1 MIEEFHT
8 LLTSGKDDN
17 PLLTALREF
26 MAIKK
31 PEEIAAAILESGLG
45 GFHHWL
51 ISSSRRSWPV
61 GFPEIAGVLFIQ
73 IVAQLI

>member
-1 MIEEFHT
+1 VSMSLAIEEFHA

-31 PEEIAAAILESGLG
+31 PEEIAAAILEGGLA
-45 GFHHWL
+45 WL
-51 ISSSRRSWPV
+51 PPLV
-61 GFPEIAGVLFIQ
+61 D
-73 IVAQLI
+73 